1 MAHSLLVTGYTMLTN
16 RCHYKEVAASFFDS
30 LNRDKVKKTAVKRLQ
45 ALGYEV
51 TLETKPVQSG
61 N

>member
-1 MAHSLLVTGYTMLTN
+1 MLTN
-16 RCHYKEVAASFFDS
+16 RCHYKEVGASFFDS
-30 LNRDKVKKTAVKRLQ
+30 LNRDKVKKTAVKRLE

-51 TLETKPVQSG
+51 KLETKPAPSG